1 MLQPVPVGLRS
12 FSAASASRFLTS
24 LGIRGKEKK
33 KKKERKM
40 YLSKWS
46 REVSRGQTSNDLA
59 SVSATA
65 GSKCQVSERPVKLVD
80 PLMTF
85 APEAKINSIIS
96 WQLSHHTDERKDA
109 SDAKSDIMCKTLQW
123 LGPLHYRYL
132 NGCNVLYINVNV
144 KWCLLK
150 EGTVVQHNSSKSG
163 N

>member
-1 MLQPVPVGLRS
+1 
-12 FSAASASRFLTS
+12 
-24 LGIRGKEKK
+24 
-33 KKKERKM
+33 M

-109 SDAKSDIMCKTLQW
+109 SDAKSDIMCKTLQ
-123 LGPLHYRYL
+123 
-132 NGCNVLYINVNV
+132 
-144 KWCLLK
+144 
-150 EGTVVQHNSSKSG
+150 
-163 N
+163 